1 MPTPFINAP
10 DALLHL
16 WNKFSLSGEV
26 DGSNPP
32 ATMREA
38 YNQVVAIQLRH
49 MREAVEEINDDV
61 RALTQLDGPQ
71 PPTRAGCVAP

>member
-1 MPTPFINAP
+1 MSTPFT
-10 DALLHL
+10 DALLRL
-16 WNKFSLSGEV
+16 WNKFALRGGV
-26 DGSNPP
+26 DAQNLPDSVQD
-32 ATMREA
+32 A

>member
-1 MPTPFINAP
+1 MPTPFT
-10 DALLHL
+10 DALKTL
-16 WNKFSLSGEV
+16 WNKFALRGDL

-71 PPTRAGCVAP
+71 PPTRAG